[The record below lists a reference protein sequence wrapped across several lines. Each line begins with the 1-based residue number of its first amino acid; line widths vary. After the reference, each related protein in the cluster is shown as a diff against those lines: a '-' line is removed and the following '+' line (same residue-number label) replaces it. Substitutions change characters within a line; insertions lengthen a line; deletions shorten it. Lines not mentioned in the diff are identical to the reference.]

1 MIISITTRIELNEDF
16 LEEDVAK
23 MIQEL
28 DYGFFFF
35 FDDIE
40 QINGT
45 EIVDYK
51 IINNERNTSS

>member
-28 DYGFFFF
+28 DYGFSYV

-45 EIVDYK
+45 ESVDYK